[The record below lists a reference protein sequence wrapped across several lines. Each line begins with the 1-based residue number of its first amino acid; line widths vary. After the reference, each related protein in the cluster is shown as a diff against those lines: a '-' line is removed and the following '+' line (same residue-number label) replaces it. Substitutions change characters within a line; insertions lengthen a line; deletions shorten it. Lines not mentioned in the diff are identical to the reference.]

1 MAKAITAVNT
11 AADTFQVLINRTNEI
26 ANAVS
31 TEVVTANND
40 ANGALTT
47 GNAQLAGTL
56 SVLVLAANTVRGGNV
71 QSTLAMNVVSN
82 VNIWQTNILTIGNST
97 VNTIANST
105 TISVANSVASVRSG
119 VGANVYMSTTQLH
132 VGNSLVNSVITST
145 NIIQRTSTAG
155 GNAATASISTS
166 STGEY
171 GFVELGGNVGGYIDW
186 KTPSGD
192 DYDYRIMGNSTG
204 LHLLA
209 GSSTSTANQ
218 FNITLANISLG
229 TNSLFIAHTSNTVT
243 FSNTIV
249 IGNSTVNVIA
259 NNTTF
264 KLSNSTVNTSIRV
277 PTGAEY
283 AATNVFLHAN
293 GSWVEATVGSAP
305 NISDTDGLID
315 MANTTTTGTSAQ
327 VINSW
332 TKGSY
337 RAADLFITVI
347 DTGANG
353 YHLTKMLVLSDG
365 SSTDAHATEYGTLI
379 SNASLGTFIA
389 NCNTTHVKINF
400 TPTVAATTVRMVRT
414 LLSV

>member
-105 TISVANSVASVRSG
+105 TVTAANVVGTRVSS
-119 VGANVYMSTTQLH
+119 GANVHVNTTAIH
-132 VGNSLVNSVITST
+132 IGNSTVNGEMFAGTITF
-145 NIIQRTSTAG
+145 NRTVGVNTG
-155 GNAATASISTS
+155 VATIST
-166 STGEY
+166 GADGMY
-171 GFVELGGNVGGYIDW
+171 GLIELGGNVGGYIDI
-186 KTPSGD
+186 KTPNSD

-204 LHLLA
+204 LHVLA
-209 GSSTSTANQ
+209 GSSTATANQ

-229 TNSLFIAHTSNTVT
+229 TNSIFIAHTTNTVT
-243 FSNTIV
+243 FSNTLV